1 MNAVTKMA
9 TKLEGESVIKIWG
22 LISWRFS
29 HLRLRM
35 VADWDTGSPPQTT
48 DTFPDLSWASSTL
61 TLNQR
66 WGTNTA
72 SKVLIKAYSELENL

>member
-1 MNAVTKMA
+1 
-9 TKLEGESVIKIWG
+9 
-22 LISWRFS
+22 
-29 HLRLRM
+29 M